1 MKLPGGIM
9 KKIII
14 ISSVLLLLIV
24 IFVMVFGSEKT
35 AEGTVEGTTNIS
47 VKTTPVITTIL
58 QPKPFAEYLDIT
70 GTVKARSR
78 VNIVVEANGILK
90 QILKPKGS
98 YVQKGDTLAIL
109 ENEEVRASYDD
120 AIAALKQAQ
129 NNYRSSKILYDK
141 KAISENDYLN
151 SKYTLDRA
159 QAQYDLA
166 KARYSKLFITAPI
179 SGYVNDR
186 FHDLGAYLLPP
197 APLFDLIDNYHVKI
211 IAGVAERFRNEIEIG
226 TPVHLNFDALPDLEI
241 DSKVSFVFQSI
252 DPQNRTFQVEIEV
265 KNPDQKLMPNMIAN
279 VKLLKRSFLNKIVIP
294 VDAVIES
301 ENGRYVFIEDHNKAK
316 KVQVEFVAVSQD
328 SVLVDGLEPD
338 QHLITLGHHELTEG
352 DSLNVIQN

>member
-1 MKLPGGIM
+1 MKLPGGLM
-9 KKIII
+9 KKVII
-14 ISSVLLLLIV
+14 ISLVLILLIV
-24 IFVMVFGSEKT
+24 IFVMVFGNEKSSEEV
-35 AEGTVEGTTNIS
+35 ANIS
-47 VKTTPVITTIL
+47 VKTTPVTTSIL
-58 QPKPFAEYLDIT
+58 KPKSFAEYLEIT

-120 AIAALKQAQ
+120 AIASLKQAQ

-211 IAGVAERFRNEIEIG
+211 IAGVAERFRNDIERG
-226 TPVHLNFDALPDLEI
+226 TSVQLTFDAFPDIKI

-252 DPQNRTFQVEIEV
+252 NMDNRTFQIEIEIQ
-265 KNPDQKLMPNMIAN
+265 NPNRRLMPNMIAN
-279 VKLLKRSFLNKIVIP
+279 VKLLKRSYSNKIVIP

-301 ENGRYVFIEDHNKAK
+301 ENGRYVFLEDHNTAK
-316 KVQVEFVAVSQD
+316 KVKVEFIAISQD
-328 SVLVDGLEPD
+328 SVLVNGLEPD
-338 QHLITLGHHELTEG
+338 QHLITLGFHELTDG
-352 DSLNVIQN
+352 DSLTVVKN